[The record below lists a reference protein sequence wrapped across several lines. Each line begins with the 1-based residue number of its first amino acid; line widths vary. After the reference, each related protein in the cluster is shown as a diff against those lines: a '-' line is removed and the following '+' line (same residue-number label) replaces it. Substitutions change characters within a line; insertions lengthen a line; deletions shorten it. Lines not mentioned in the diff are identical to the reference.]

1 MPKVRPRTTSAKKR
15 TRASRN
21 RSRPIRAREKT
32 GATPKNLLHQLAVLV
47 RHSDDAIISLRRDG
61 RINSWNPAAER
72 IFALSAADAIGKH
85 FAELFP
91 PAQRGEAEALLQRL
105 RRGEHLSRYEL
116 TLPRP
121 AGMSAHVLLTL
132 SPIRTRPGSPVR
144 GVAIIARDNSEQKQ
158 AEEKLRQSEA
168 FYHSLVENLPQNI
181 FRKELD
187 LRFSF
192 ANKRFCQLLGRSLEE
207 VVGRT
212 DFDFFPPELAAKY
225 QEDDRRVIATG
236 EAFETVEVN
245 QPPGGRKIYV
255 HVCKTPIRDA
265 SGRIIGVQGIFW
277 DITASR
283 QAEEALRQSEERY
296 RTLLNSVTDYIY
308 TVEFRDGK
316 PFATR
321 HGPGC
326 QAVTG
331 YTPEDYAEAPYLWYL
346 MIHPEDRDKVVRML
360 EQIRAGHTEP
370 LEHRIIHRDGSVRW
384 VRNTQVPRKNEQGEV
399 VAYDGLISD
408 ITERKVAEEK
418 LRQANLELSASRDQL
433 MKALQD
439 LNKSHEELKAAQM
452 LLIRAEKMET
462 VGRLAAGL
470 AHEVKNPLAILLSG
484 IEYLEGTPAGQM
496 DDVKLVLQDM
506 RVALTRADGVIRSL
520 LDFAASQELG
530 VKPENLNHVI
540 EQPLALMRHDF
551 SKAAVQV
558 VKHFAPDLPL
568 VAIDRNKIEQVLV
581 NLFMNALQA
590 MPEGGVLTITTRTRT
605 LAPREGTAF
614 SVRGGERFHP
624 GNQVVEVIVEDT
636 GIGIPAE
643 MMARLYEPFFTT
655 KPAGK
660 GTGLGLAVSKKIL
673 EMHGADIHISN
684 RQEGGVRVVITFKV

>member
-1 MPKVRPRTTSAKKR
+1 MASSRSKSPPAKLPPPGKTRRRRDVSSAR
-15 TRASRN
+15 
-21 RSRPIRAREKT
+21 KT
-32 GATPKNLLHQLAVLV
+32 GPAGNALWHQLAIVV
-47 RHSDDAIISLRRDG
+47 QHSDDAIFSLRRDG
-61 RINSWNPAAER
+61 TINSWNPAAER
-72 IFALSAADAIGKH
+72 IFGLTAAQALGQPFQS
-85 FAELFP
+85 LFP
-91 PAQRGEAEALLQRL
+91 PNRRGEAAVILERL
-105 RRGEHLSRYEL
+105 KRGEHLSRYEIE
-116 TLPRP
+116 LPRKEGP
-121 AGMSAHVLLTL
+121 PLHVALTL
-132 SPIRTRPGSPVR
+132 SPIRTRPHLPVR
-144 GVAIIARDNSEQKQ
+144 GAAIIARDNSEQKR

-192 ANKRFCQLLGRSLEE
+192 ANHRFCQLLGRPLEE
-207 VVGRT
+207 VIGRT
-212 DFDFFPPELAAKY
+212 DYDFFPPELAAKY
-225 QEDDRRVIATG
+225 QEDDRRVIQTG
-236 EAFETVEVN
+236 EAFETVEIN

-265 SGRIIGVQGIFW
+265 SGKIIGVQGIFW

-283 QAEEALRQSEERY
+283 EAEEALRQSEERY

-326 QAVTG
+326 LAVTG
-331 YTPEDYAEAPYLWYL
+331 YSPEDYAEAPYLWYL
-346 MIHPEDRDKVVRML
+346 MIHPEDREKVVKML
-360 EQIRAGHTEP
+360 DQIRAGHTEP

-408 ITERKVAEEK
+408 ITERKEAEEK

-433 MKALQD
+433 MRALQD

-484 IEYLEGTPAGQM
+484 IEYLEGTPAGKLE
-496 DDVKLVLQDM
+496 DVKLVLEDM

-520 LDFAASQELG
+520 LDFAAAQELG
-530 VKPENLNHVI
+530 VKPENLNTVI

-551 SKAAVQV
+551 SKVGVQV
-558 VKHFAPDLPL
+558 VKRLAPDLPP
-568 VAIDRNKIEQVLV
+568 VPMDRNKIEQVLV

-590 MPEGGVLTITTRTRT
+590 MPEGGVLTVTTRART
-605 LAPREGTAF
+605 LAPREGAAM

-624 GNQVVEVIVEDT
+624 GNQVVEVLIEDT

-673 EMHGADIHISN
+673 EMHGADLHISN
-684 RQEGGVRVVITFKV
+684 RQEGGVQVVITFKI

>member
-1 MPKVRPRTTSAKKR
+1 MPKNRPTATQSSPARRHKTEGSVRQA
-15 TRASRN
+15 
-21 RSRPIRAREKT
+21 T
-32 GATPKNLLHQLAVLV
+32 GARAGLPRKTILHQLAVVV
-47 RHSDDAIISLRRDG
+47 RHSDDAIFSLRRDG
-61 RINSWNPAAER
+61 IINSWNPAAER
-72 IFALSAADAIGKH
+72 IFGRTAAQALGQPFH
-85 FAELFP
+85 VLFP
-91 PAQRGEAEALLQRL
+91 PEQQEECEAILERL

-116 TLPRP
+116 ALPRQNAP
-121 AGMSAHVLLTL
+121 PLHVALTL
-132 SPIRTRPGSPVR
+132 SPIRTKPTSPVR
-144 GVAIIARDNSEQKQ
+144 GAAIIARDNTEQKR

-168 FYHSLVENLPQNI
+168 FYHSLVENLPQYI

-192 ANKRFCQLLGRSLEE
+192 ANRRFCQLLGRSLEE

-212 DFDFFPPELAAKY
+212 DYDFFPPDLAAKY
-225 QEDDRRVIATG
+225 QEDDRRVIQTG
-236 EAFETVEVN
+236 EAFETVEIN

-277 DITASR
+277 DITAS
-283 QAEEALRQSEERY
+283 QEAEEALRQSEERY

-326 QAVTG
+326 LAVTG
-331 YTPEDYAEAPYLWYL
+331 YSPEDYAQAPYLWYL
-346 MIHPEDRDKVVRML
+346 MIHPEDREKVVRML
-360 EQIRAGHTEP
+360 DQIRAGHTEP

-384 VRNTQVPRKNEQGEV
+384 VRNTQVPRRNEQGEV

-408 ITERKVAEEK
+408 ITQRKEAEEK

-439 LNKSHEELKAAQM
+439 LNKSHDELKAAQM

-462 VGRLAAGL
+462 VGRLSAGL

-484 IEYLEGTPAGQM
+484 IEYLEGLPAGKQE
-496 DDVKLVLQDM
+496 DVQLVLEDM
-506 RVALTRADGVIRSL
+506 RAALTRADGVIRSL
-520 LDFAASQELG
+520 LDFAAAQELG
-530 VKPENLNHVI
+530 VKPENLNTVI

-551 SKAAVQV
+551 SKAGVQI
-558 VKHFAPDLPL
+558 VKRLASGLPPVL
-568 VAIDRNKIEQVLV
+568 MDRNKIEQVLV

-605 LAPREGTAF
+605 LSPREGPAT

-624 GNQVVEVIVEDT
+624 GNLVVEVEIEDT

-655 KPAGK
+655 KPSGK

-684 RQEGGVRVVITFKV
+684 RQEGGVRVMITFKV